1 MNKVLKGLKWFV
13 LHVEEVIACIALSI
27 MLCVIFFNVIMRYVF
42 RNPLNWSDELSMIC
56 LAYVTFVGGA
66 AAYKK
71 NLHFG
76 IDILLDKLPEKAK
89 FAIRVITNFVF
100 IILFGYTC
108 YLGWVLTKG
117 AVKKFNY
124 SGWSYKIMDFALPL
138 GFLSMAIYA
147 VRFFIMAF
155 KNPKAY
161 RQRYEQTYEEDNVDD
176 ELIRTSEEM
185 FRRAEINNLTE
196 EERGDKK

>member
-185 FRRAEINNLTE
+185 FRRAEINNVTE